1 MEPVDFGVWRELSY
15 VAAEVV
21 GEDDPAQYVALDQD
35 EGESPSVRARAPS

>member
-35 EGESPSVRARAPS
+35 EGGKPQRAREGPS